1 MAAKIIRNL
10 ARVRSLCSL
19 KWISLFSGSSTA
31 TCATETSWR
40 ESLTRKSTARAAPN
54 LPSLSLST
62 PKALEKSPSLS
73 QMIGNLMPFKD
84 KIVMS
89 DAIIIEYGIVTLRE
103 ADFMSIVLTVTWL
116 SVQTPTT

>member
-1 MAAKIIRNL
+1 MRQKPVGEKNQ
-10 ARVRSLCSL
+10 V
-19 KWISLFSGSSTA
+19 
-31 TCATETSWR
+31 
-40 ESLTRKSTARAAPN
+40 LTKKSTARAAPK

>member
-1 MAAKIIRNL
+1 M
-10 ARVRSLCSL
+10 
-19 KWISLFSGSSTA
+19 
-31 TCATETSWR
+31 
-40 ESLTRKSTARAAPN
+40 
-54 LPSLSLST
+54 PSLSLST